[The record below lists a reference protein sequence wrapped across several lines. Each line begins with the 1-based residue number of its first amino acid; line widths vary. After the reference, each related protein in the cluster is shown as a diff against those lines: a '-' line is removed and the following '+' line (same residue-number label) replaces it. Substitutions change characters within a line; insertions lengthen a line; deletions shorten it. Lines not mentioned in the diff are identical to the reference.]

1 MDVKEGAFQR
11 NLSIYSRKVGEG
23 WAWKQTQEEQRKGVH
38 SITELRNDDPDGMG
52 LEGSGDRKDA
62 GLSVL
67 VTELAG

>member
-1 MDVKEGAFQR
+1 M
-11 NLSIYSRKVGEG
+11 
-23 WAWKQTQEEQRKGVH
+23 AWKQTQEEQRKGVH